1 MADSGLSEKASY
13 VPRPPAVLFYHKSMS
28 QLAQSICERCSHA
41 LKSPIVTQK
50 GLLQFQQSV
59 ELRSVSWQQF
69 PDGWPNLF
77 IENVKQDCAGR
88 DVIFL
93 GSFHYPEVVFEQL
106 SILYKI
112 PRLLARSFTAI
123 VPYFPTG
130 TMEREEVE
138 GRVATA
144 KTLAMLLS
152 AIPLT
157 ARGPS
162 QIMVFDIHA
171 LQERF
176 YFTDNVIPRLET
188 AIPLLLREITL
199 LSQHNDISIAFPD
212 DGAFKRFH
220 AMFSSFP
227 TITCTKLREGDK
239 RIVRVKDGDP
249 SGHHV
254 IIVDDLVMTG
264 GTLVQCAKA
273 LLSSGAVKISAY
285 VTHAVFPKESWKL
298 FTDCD
303 VKFDKFYITD
313 SIPHAAY
320 IAQHPPFKI
329 LSLCDS
335 ISEALLGFDL
345 LQS

>member
-1 MADSGLSEKASY
+1 MADSGLLEKASY

-93 GSFHYPEVVFEQL
+93 GSFHSPEVVFEQL

-199 LSQHNDISIAFPD
+199 LSQHNEISKPSPKISPSKRAFEKYEPR
-212 DGAFKRFH
+212 GL
-220 AMFSSFP
+220 FSEFYGLP
-227 TITCTKLREGDK
+227 
-239 RIVRVKDGDP
+239 VARVSKPSNWLNTVGDP

-264 GTLVQCAKA
+264 GTLVQCAKVRTA
-273 LLSSGAVKISAY
+273 YDLSFHCIFAG
-285 VTHAVFPKESWKL
+285 FFKEIKWQIA
-298 FTDCD
+298 F
-303 VKFDKFYITD
+303 KFIVYPPN
-313 SIPHAAY
+313 SIPHAAH